1 MKWEASEASGSIT
14 TASPSK
20 AIVWLIIMNTPRSN
34 MGNFH
39 QPGRRQG
46 VQTLCTMRGSKEAIK
61 RRGKMGHEPRRYFV

>member
-1 MKWEASEASGSIT
+1 
-14 TASPSK
+14 
-20 AIVWLIIMNTPRSN
+20 

-61 RRGKMGHEPRRYFV
+61 RRGKKWAMSQEDTLCRKGGGESVPPLLSK